1 MEIPKPQ
8 QLIKSISFFNLI
20 KISECKA
27 QRIISWDD
35 ELYNEFLK
43 SIFNNIPT
51 GQIILNYISD
61 KNCYEIIDGQHR
73 INVIRSFMLNK
84 IKFNNIYYDEL
95 DGKNKNIFDST
106 ELFVVIYT
114 DLDEKQIIGLYLIIN
129 SGIDQDENHITYLIN
144 STQKYQDLIDKI
156 KEKYP
161 DIDNLLFSKI
171 INIFAYII
179 NEYDKNG
186 EHSVKFK
193 QLSKVHFKL
202 IVDEINKNYGTDETK
217 QLLIKVSKMLDILF
231 SDLILKNYILTNN
244 IYVFLCHRLYI
255 DLNPHFIC
263 NNPEIYNNFLLK
275 ISEKNNLS
283 LNELF
288 IEYDKLIVDV
298 NNKK

>member
-1 MEIPKPQ
+1 MELPKPQ
-8 QLIKSISFFNLI
+8 QLIKPISFFNLI

-27 QRIISWDD
+27 QRMISWDD

-51 GQIILNYISD
+51 GQIILNYISS

-73 INVIRSFMLNK
+73 INVIRNYMTNK
-84 IKFNNIYYDEL
+84 IKYNNICYDEL
-95 DGKNKNIFDST
+95 DDKNKNIFDST

-114 DLDEKQIIGLYLIIN
+114 DLDEKQIVGLYLTIN
-129 SGIDQDENHITYLIN
+129 SGIDQDENHITNLIN

-161 DIDNLLFSKI
+161 DINNLLFSKI
-171 INIFAYII
+171 TNITAYII
-179 NEYDKNG
+179 NEYEKIG
-186 EHSVKFK
+186 ENSVKFK

-217 QLLIKVSKMLDILF
+217 QLLIKVSKLLDILF
-231 SDLILKNYILTNN
+231 TNLMLKNYTNN
-244 IYVFLCHRLYI
+244 VYVFLCHKLYL

-263 NNPEIYNNFLLK
+263 NNFQIYNNFLLK
-275 ISEKNNLS
+275 IADKNNLS

-288 IEYDKLIVDV
+288 VEYDKLI
-298 NNKK
+298 K